1 MTRYK
6 TKMVLTHKRQRCRRC
21 SGHYRLSL
29 EADGFDAN
37 FDQLSGAFLIHKI
50 SRRRSVLVCLVLGG
64 AGTSLFH
71 SASAQEVARPPEWA
85 VPVGNSPNLFRVTP
99 TLYRSA
105 QLSQADVAQLKALGI
120 KNVVGL
126 RAFHSDD
133 DWLRQS
139 GIKEQ
144 RIKIYTWAVDDDN
157 VVAALQA
164 IRAAEKEGPVL
175 LHCWHGAD
183 RTGLVSA
190 MYRIL
195 YQGWS
200 KAQALDELQ
209 NGGYGYHAMWKN
221 IPVYL
226 RDVDV
231 ENIRQRVERP

>member
-1 MTRYK
+1 MK
-6 TKMVLTHKRQRCRRC
+6 
-21 SGHYRLSL
+21 
-29 EADGFDAN
+29 
-37 FDQLSGAFLIHKI
+37 HKI
-50 SRRRSVLVCLVLGG
+50 PTRRSVLVCLMRG
-64 AGTSLFH
+64 AAGASLVQR
-71 SASAQEVARPPEWA
+71 AQAQEVARPPEWA
-85 VPVGNSPNLFRVTP
+85 VPVGTSANLFRVTP

-105 QLSQADVAQLKALGI
+105 QLGQADVAELKALGI

-133 DWLRQS
+133 DWLRKS
-139 GIKEQ
+139 GIKEN
-144 RIKIYTWAVDDDN
+144 RIKIYTWAVSDDN
-157 VVAALQA
+157 VVAALKA

-190 MYRIL
+190 MYRVL

>member
-1 MTRYK
+1 MK
-6 TKMVLTHKRQRCRRC
+6 HK
-21 SGHYRLSL
+21 SP
-29 EADGFDAN
+29 
-37 FDQLSGAFLIHKI
+37 
-50 SRRRSVLVCLVLGG
+50 SRRSALVFLMRG
-64 AGTSLFH
+64 AAGASLLQG
-71 SASAQEVARPPEWA
+71 ASAQEVARPPEWA
-85 VPVGNSPNLFRVTP
+85 VPVGRSPNLFRVTP

-105 QLSQADVAQLKALGI
+105 QLGKADVAQLKALGI

-133 DWLRQS
+133 DWLRKS
-139 GIKEQ
+139 GIQEK

-157 VVAALQA
+157 IVAALKA
-164 IRAAEKEGPVL
+164 IRVAEQEGPVL

-183 RTGLVSA
+183 RTGLVTA

-195 YQGWS
+195 FQGWS

-231 ENIRQRVERP
+231 EKIRQRVGGR

>member
-1 MTRYK
+1 M
-6 TKMVLTHKRQRCRRC
+6 L
-21 SGHYRLSL
+21 
-29 EADGFDAN
+29 
-37 FDQLSGAFLIHKI
+37 GAA
-50 SRRRSVLVCLVLGG
+50 G
-64 AGTSLFH
+64 AGLLQ
-71 SASAQEVARPPEWA
+71 SALAQDVARRPEWA
-85 VPVGNSPNLFRVTP
+85 VPVGRSPNLFRVTP

-105 QLSQADVAQLKALGI
+105 QLSQADVAELKTLGI

-133 DWLRQS
+133 DWLKNS
-139 GIKEQ
+139 GIKAL

-183 RTGLVSA
+183 RTGLVTA

-231 ENIRQRVERP
+231 EKIRRRVERA

>member
-1 MTRYK
+1 MLGAAGVS
-6 TKMVLTHKRQRCRRC
+6 VLQ
-21 SGHYRLSL
+21 SGH
-29 EADGFDAN
+29 
-37 FDQLSGAFLIHKI
+37 
-50 SRRRSVLVCLVLGG
+50 
-64 AGTSLFH
+64 
-71 SASAQEVARPPEWA
+71 AQDVARRPEWA
-85 VPVGNSPNLFRVTP
+85 VPVGTSSNLFRVTP

-105 QLSQADVAQLKALGI
+105 QLGQGDVAELKALGI

-139 GIKEQ
+139 GIKEN
-144 RIKIYTWAVDDDN
+144 RIKIYTWAVNDDN
-157 VVAALQA
+157 VVAALKA

-221 IPVYL
+221 IPLYL

-231 ENIRQRVERP
+231 EKIRLRVERS